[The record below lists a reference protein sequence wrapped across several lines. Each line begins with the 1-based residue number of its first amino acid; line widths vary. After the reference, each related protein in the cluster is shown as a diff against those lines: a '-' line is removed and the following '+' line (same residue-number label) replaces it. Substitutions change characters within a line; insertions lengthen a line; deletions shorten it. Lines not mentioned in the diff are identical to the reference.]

1 MSRPKVFVTRKF
13 PAVGLERI
21 SSQFDADIWEGE
33 LPPSREELLKRIQGC
48 AGVLTM
54 LSEKVDDE
62 FFDAAGDQLKVISQY
77 AVGYNNIDI
86 EAAKRRGISIGNTPG
101 ALTNATADLAF
112 ALLIATARRITEAH
126 DYIHDDKWKA
136 WEPLGHIGW
145 DLEGKTVGIVGM
157 GRIGQTFAKRCHG
170 GWDMNVLYTARS
182 PKPEA
187 EQELSAK
194 RVSFEELLEQS
205 DFVSVHCDLNE
216 ETQGM
221 FDAAAFERMKSD
233 AIFINTARGSIHVQP
248 DLIQALKSGQIGAA
262 GLDVTDPEPPSVDD
276 EILHLPNCVVAPHI
290 GSATRSTRDAMA
302 NIAVDNLEAGIAG
315 KPLRCSVT

>member
-21 SSQFDADIWEGE
+21 SAQFDTDIWEGE

-86 EAAKRRGISIGNTPG
+86 EAAKRRGISVGNTPG

-112 ALLIATARRITEAH
+112 ALLIAAARRITEAH
-126 DYIHDDKWKA
+126 DYIHDGKWKA

-157 GRIGQTFAKRCHG
+157 GRIGQTFAKRCRG

-187 EQELSAK
+187 EQELAAK

-205 DFVSVHCDLNE
+205 DFVSVHCDLNA
-216 ETQGM
+216 ETRGM
-221 FDAAAFERMKSD
+221 FDSAAFERMKSD

-262 GLDVTDPEPPSVDD
+262 GLDVTDPEPPAVDD

>member
-21 SSQFDADIWEGE
+21 SSSFDADIWEGE

-48 AGVLTM
+48 SGVLTM

-62 FFDAAGDQLKVISQY
+62 FFDAAGDQLKVVSQY
-77 AVGYNNIDI
+77 AVGYNNIDV
-86 EAAKRRGISIGNTPG
+86 ESAKRRGIAVGNTPG

-112 ALLIATARRITEAH
+112 ALLIAAARRITEAH
-126 DYIHDDKWKA
+126 DYIHDGKWKA

-145 DLEGKTVGIVGM
+145 DLEGQTVGIVGM

-170 GWDMNVLYTARS
+170 GWGMNVLYTARS
-182 PKPEA
+182 PKPDA
-187 EQELSAK
+187 EQELAAK

-216 ETQGM
+216 ETKGM
-221 FDAAAFERMKSD
+221 FDAAAFKRMKSD

-248 DLIQALKSGQIGAA
+248 DLIDALKSGQIGAA